1 MLLIDTAPAGDGAE
15 DARFGVLRGGN
26 LGEIVRKD
34 DEIRVLAGFQLAF
47 LSILERRV
55 GGTGGV
61 SADAIL
67 EQNFL
72 LRLPTVSRTAI
83 RAFARD
89 AGVQPAKRTD
99 GLDGIIRAE
108 GEPDAIFLHGGPG
121 VGADVPLAADA
132 VVGRAHVGGVMPR
145 LHGGNDA
152 ALRKTGEI
160 HGRDDLCVLDAV
172 AAVARAVGFG
182 DRFENVEGYAIGAI
196 ADSVES
202 KLETSLVALDGHRRE
217 VLRIAGEDSTRGGI
231 VGIRLEHRRS
241 ARTHSSIRE
250 SFQRTGL

>member
-47 LSILERRV
+47 LSILELRV

-67 EQNFL
+67 ERNFL

-83 RAFARD
+83 RAFAR
-89 AGVQPAKRTD
+89 AGS
-99 GLDGIIRAE
+99 L
-108 GEPDAIFLHGGPG
+108 
-121 VGADVPLAADA
+121 
-132 VVGRAHVGGVMPR
+132 
-145 LHGGNDA
+145 
-152 ALRKTGEI
+152 
-160 HGRDDLCVLDAV
+160 
-172 AAVARAVGFG
+172 G

-196 ADSVES
+196 ADGVES
-202 KLETSLVALDGHRRE
+202 QLEPGLVALNGHRGE
-217 VLRIAGEDSTRGGI
+217 FFRIVGKDSTGRGI

-250 SFQRTGL
+250 GFQRTGL